1 MIIGKGQVIEKS
13 NLTSRFDNSDHDG
26 DSIIALALH
35 SNQAK
40 EDFKYAFVKNNVEFE
55 HMDELLIDYE
65 HESIYAAYMLTYQ
78 SKEDEKGW
86 AKTNDEISLKTDQF
100 DIYQFIRSPGKTF
113 KYMNSMEKD

>member
-1 MIIGKGQVIEKS
+1 MVIGNGQVIEKS

-40 EDFKYAFVKNNVEFE
+40 RDIKFAHVHNNIEFD

-65 HESIYAAYMLTYQ
+65 HETIFSAYMLTLKATE
-78 SKEDEKGW
+78 SSDENFFNVNSDLLDK
-86 AKTNDEISLKTDQF
+86 KISISDL
-100 DIYQFIRSPGKTF
+100 
-113 KYMNSMEKD
+113 